1 MRIAVLGLGEAGRR
15 YAADLLA
22 AGHDVAGYD
31 PAPTPTPSGVRR
43 ADSVADAVEGAELV
57 LGLTGARFAA
67 SAAEDAAA
75 ALSAHACF
83 ADFNSASP
91 SEKQAVA
98 RILAGTGTGTGIGT
112 GTSAVTGTGTTGS
125 AAVADV
131 AVLAPVPRRGAA
143 TPLLVSG
150 PGALRVAEV
159 FRPIGAAVEVLAE
172 PVGAA
177 AGRKLLR
184 SVFMKG
190 LAAAVLE
197 AVSAAA
203 AAGCEDWVREQIAGE
218 LGEGGPALLDRLV
231 TGTRAH
237 AGRRVHEVAASRDY
251 LAELGVHTWVC
262 DATLAWLGELAPPAD
277 PPGNSDA
284 GR

>member
-22 AGHDVAGYD
+22 AGHDVSGYD
-31 PAPTPTPSGVRR
+31 PAPIPTPAGLRR
-43 ADSVADAVEGAELV
+43 AATTADAVSGVELV

-67 SAAEDAAA
+67 TAVADAAA
-75 ALSAHACF
+75 GLSEHACF

-91 SEKQAVA
+91 AEKQAIA
-98 RILAGTGTGTGIGT
+98 RALADTG
-112 GTSAVTGTGTTGS
+112 

-143 TPLLVSG
+143 TALIVSG
-150 PGALRVAEV
+150 SGAERVAGV
-159 FRPIGAAVEVLAE
+159 FRSVGAPVDVLDE

-190 LAAAVLE
+190 LAATVLE
-197 AVSAAA
+197 AVLAGA
-203 AAGCEDWVREQIAGE
+203 AAGCEDWVRGQIAGE
-218 LGEGGPALLDRLV
+218 LGEGGPALLDRLI

-237 AGRRVHEVAASRDY
+237 AGRRVHEVAASREY
-251 LAELGVHTWVC
+251 LAGLGVHTWIC
-262 DATLAWLGELAPPAD
+262 DATLAWLGELAPAVDDAD
-277 PPGNSDA
+277 NSADSA
-284 GR
+284 ADSASDGATNSASDGVTSR